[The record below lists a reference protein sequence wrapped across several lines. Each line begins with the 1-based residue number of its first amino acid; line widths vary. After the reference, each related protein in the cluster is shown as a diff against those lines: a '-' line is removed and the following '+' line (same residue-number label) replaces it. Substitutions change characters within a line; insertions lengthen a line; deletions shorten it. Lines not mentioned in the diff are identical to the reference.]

1 MVDDVPLRTAVHNVW
16 SLYLAKHRGVD
27 AADSRR
33 CLLERHLKG
42 RWEARVSDAEELTG
56 FGLAYFERLP
66 EDECWADGGARQAS
80 CARQRQAGLDVAG
93 HLRTCSVAI
102 VLFFRSMFSI

>member
-1 MVDDVPLRTAVHNVW
+1 MSRGRPLTQLRRGPDFREKSETSAPEASWHSTSFFSSEPNMVAAVLLRTAVHTVW

-33 CLLERHLKG
+33 CLLERHLQG

-56 FGLAYFERLP
+56 FGLAYLERLP
-66 EDECWADGGARQAS
+66 EDEC
-80 CARQRQAGLDVAG
+80 
-93 HLRTCSVAI
+93 
-102 VLFFRSMFSI
+102 